1 MATAQKII
9 SDCGGPKVVAGW
21 LRLDRST
28 VQRWIDGG
36 RIPEKRW
43 ATLIIAARVH
53 KGVEIA
59 LEDLIPAAVKQAANV
74 GQKRKTAA

>member
-9 SDCGGPKVVAGW
+9 NDCGGPKVVAGW

-43 ATLIIAARVH
+43 ATLIIAARVN
-53 KGVEIA
+53 KDLDIA
-59 LEDLIPAAVKQAANV
+59 IEDLIPVAAMQAAKA